1 MRFLKS
7 FKRCVRSSTLKYI
20 INKVKNEKPLTSSM
34 LLRSYQGYLIE
45 VGQKSLKPQS
55 LTVDLW
61 LNFVTSCVLVVNGWN
76 YVSKLSFSLHTYNPL
91 IQYYKMKYKKM
102 CLVTQI
108 LKLRDRLVQQS
119 WIRGQWFDLYW
130 ACAWQAL
137 DFKRAL
143 LKVMGHLLH

>member
-1 MRFLKS
+1 MLEALLLNISLTKW
-7 FKRCVRSSTLKYI
+7 KWKTLDLIHVATILSRLFNWGGPK
-20 INKVKNEKPLTSSM
+20 KP
-34 LLRSYQGYLIE
+34 
-45 VGQKSLKPQS
+45 KPQS

-76 YVSKLSFSLHTYNPL
+76 YVSFHSLYPHNPL

-102 CLVTQI
+102 CLGTQI
-108 LKLRDRLVQQS
+108 LKLRERLVQQS

-130 ACAWQAL
+130 ACTWQTL

>member
-61 LNFVTSCVLVVNGWN
+61 LYFVTSCVLVVNGWN
-76 YVSKLSFSLHTYNPL
+76 YVSFHSLCTHNPL

-102 CLVTQI
+102 CLGTQI
-108 LKLRDRLVQQS
+108 LKLRERLVQQG

-130 ACAWQAL
+130 ACAWQTL

>member
-61 LNFVTSCVLVVNGWN
+61 LNFVTRSVLVVNGWN
-76 YVSKLSFSLHTYNPL
+76 YVSFHSLYTHNPL

-102 CLVTQI
+102 CLGTQI
-108 LKLRDRLVQQS
+108 LKLRERLVQQS

-130 ACAWQAL
+130 TCAWQTL